1 MNANRLLAAIAGFI
15 ALGFILSSSIFVV
28 DQRNFA
34 VVFAFGQIVRVI
46 EQPGLQFKYPAP
58 FESVRF
64 FDRRI
69 LTIDNPEAE
78 RFITVKYPAPF
89 ESVRFFDRRIL
100 TIDNPEAERFIT
112 AEKKNLLVDSYVK
125 WRIVDPRKFFV
136 SFKGDERLAQDRL
149 TQLIR
154 SALNEEFTKRTVRE
168 IISDQREQVMEGI
181 RKKVADDAADI
192 GVEIVDVRLK
202 RVDLLAEIS
211 DSVYRRMEAERK
223 RVANELRSMGAAESD
238 KIRANAERQ
247 RDTILAEAYRE
258 AQKIKGA
265 GDAKAT
271 ALYADAFGRDP
282 QFAQFYQSLQ
292 AYRSSFKDKKDV
304 MVVEPN
310 GEFFKFLNKKN

>member
-1 MNANRLLAAIAGFI
+1 MNLNRLIASSI
-15 ALGFILSSSIFVV
+15 ALVALAYLLSSSIFIV
-28 DQRNFA
+28 DQRKFA
-34 VVFAFGQIVRVI
+34 VVFSFGQIVRVI
-46 EQPGLQFKYPAP
+46 EHPGLQFKYPAP
-58 FESVRF
+58 FE
-64 FDRRI
+64 
-69 LTIDNPEAE
+69 N
-78 RFITVKYPAPF
+78 
-89 ESVRFFDRRIL
+89 VRFFDRRIL

-125 WRIVDPRKFFV
+125 WRIVDPRKFFI

-149 TQLIR
+149 TQLVR

-168 IISDQREQVMEGI
+168 LISDQREAVMQGI
-181 RKKVADDAADI
+181 RKKVADDSSDI

-223 RVANELRSMGAAESD
+223 RVANELRSTGAAESD

-247 RDTILAEAYRE
+247 RDTILAEAYRD

-271 ALYADAFGRDP
+271 ALYAEAFSRDP
-282 QFAQFYQSLQ
+282 QFAQFYQSLE
-292 AYRSSFKDKKDV
+292 AYRSSFKDKKDLV
-304 MVVEPN
+304 IVEPS
-310 GEFFKFLNKKN
+310 GDFFKFLHKK

>member
-1 MNANRLLAAIAGFI
+1 MNANRLLAGAAGLV
-15 ALGFILSSSIFVV
+15 ALIFVLSSSIFIL

-46 EQPGLQFKYPAP
+46 EQPGLQIKYPAP
-58 FESVRF
+58 FENVRF

-69 LTIDNPEAE
+69 LTIDTPEAE
-78 RFITVKYPAPF
+78 RFIT
-89 ESVRFFDRRIL
+89 S
-100 TIDNPEAERFIT
+100 
-112 AEKKNLLVDSYVK
+112 EKKNLLVDSFVK

-149 TQLIR
+149 TQLVR

-168 IISDQREQVMEGI
+168 IISDQREEVMQGI
-181 RKKVADDAADI
+181 RKKVAMDASEI

-202 RVDLLAEIS
+202 RIDLLAEIS

-223 RVANELRSMGAAESD
+223 RVANELRSTGAAESD

-247 RDTILAEAYRE
+247 RDTILAEAYRD
-258 AQKIKGA
+258 AQKIKGS

-271 ALYADAFGRDP
+271 ALYAEAFGRDA

-292 AYRSSFKDKKDV
+292 AYRSSFKDKRDV
-304 MVVEPN
+304 MVVEPSS
-310 GEFFKFLNKKN
+310 EFFKFMNKKN

>member
-1 MNANRLLAAIAGFI
+1 MNMNRVIVGLI
-15 ALGFILSSSIFVV
+15 ALIALIFVLSSSIFIV
-28 DQRNFA
+28 DQRNYA
-34 VVFAFGQIVRVI
+34 VVFSFGQIVRVI
-46 EQPGLQFKYPAP
+46 EQPGLQ
-58 FESVRF
+58 
-64 FDRRI
+64 I
-69 LTIDNPEAE
+69 
-78 RFITVKYPAPF
+78 KYPAPF

-125 WRIVDPRKFFV
+125 WRIVDPRKFFI

-149 TQLIR
+149 TQLVR

-168 IISDQREQVMEGI
+168 LISDQREQVMQGI
-181 RKKVADDAADI
+181 RKKVADDAAEI

-223 RVANELRSMGAAESD
+223 RVANELRSTGAAESD

-247 RDTILAEAYRE
+247 RDTILAEAYRD

-271 ALYADAFGRDP
+271 ALYAEAFGRDA
-282 QFAQFYQSLQ
+282 QFAQFY
-292 AYRSSFKDKKDV
+292 KKDV

-310 GEFFKFLNKKN
+310 GEFFKFLHKK

>member
-1 MNANRLLAAIAGFI
+1 MNFNRLIAGLVALI
-15 ALGFILSSSIFVV
+15 ALVFVLSSSIFIV
-28 DQRNFA
+28 DQRNYA
-34 VVFAFGQIVRVI
+34 VVFSFGQIVRVI
-46 EQPGLQFKYPAP
+46 EQPGLQ
-58 FESVRF
+58 
-64 FDRRI
+64 I
-69 LTIDNPEAE
+69 
-78 RFITVKYPAPF
+78 KYPAPF

-125 WRIVDPRKFFV
+125 WRIVDPRKFFI

-149 TQLIR
+149 TQLVR

-168 IISDQREQVMEGI
+168 LISDQREQVMQGI
-181 RKKVADDAADI
+181 RKKVADDAAEI

-247 RDTILAEAYRE
+247 RDTILAEAYRD

-271 ALYADAFGRDP
+271 ALYAEAFGRDP
-282 QFAQFYQSLQ
+282 QFAQFYQSLE
-292 AYRSSFKDKKDV
+292 AYRSSFKDKRDV

-310 GEFFKFLNKKN
+310 GEFFKFLHKK

>member
-1 MNANRLLAAIAGFI
+1 MNTNRLIAAVIAFI
-15 ALGFILSSSIFVV
+15 ALIYVLSSSIFIV
-28 DQRNFA
+28 DQRKFA
-34 VVFAFGQIVRVI
+34 VVFSFGQIVRVI
-46 EQPGLQFKYPAP
+46 EQPGLQ
-58 FESVRF
+58 
-64 FDRRI
+64 I
-69 LTIDNPEAE
+69 
-78 RFITVKYPAPF
+78 KYPAPF

-125 WRIVDPRKFFV
+125 WRIVDPRKFFI

-149 TQLIR
+149 TQLVR

-168 IISDQREQVMEGI
+168 LISDQREEVMQGI
-181 RKKVADDAADI
+181 RKKVAVDASDI

-247 RDTILAEAYRE
+247 RDTILAEAYRD

-271 ALYADAFGRDP
+271 ALYAEAFGRDP
-282 QFAQFYQSLQ
+282 QFAQFYQSLE
-292 AYRSSFKDKKDV
+292 AYRNSFKDKKDV

-310 GEFFKFLNKKN
+310 GEFFKYLRKK

>member
-1 MNANRLLAAIAGFI
+1 MNLNRLIAAAIAFI
-15 ALGFILSSSIFVV
+15 ALMYVLSSSIFVV
-28 DQRNFA
+28 DQRKFA
-34 VVFAFGQIVRVI
+34 VVFSFGQIVRVI
-46 EQPGLQFKYPAP
+46 EKPGLQIKYPAP

-64 FDRRI
+64 FDRR
-69 LTIDNPEAE
+69 N
-78 RFITVKYPAPF
+78 
-89 ESVRFFDRRIL
+89 L

-125 WRIVDPRKFFV
+125 WRIVDPRKFFI

-149 TQLIR
+149 TQLVR

-168 IISDQREQVMEGI
+168 LISDQREQVMQGI
-181 RKKVADDAADI
+181 RKKVADDASDI

-247 RDTILAEAYRE
+247 RDTILAEAYRD

-271 ALYADAFGRDP
+271 ALYAEAFGRDA
-282 QFAQFYQSLQ
+282 QFAQFYQSLE

-310 GEFFKFLNKKN
+310 GEFFKFLHKK

>member
-1 MNANRLLAAIAGFI
+1 MNANRLLAAIAGLIGLFY
-15 ALGFILSSSIFVV
+15 ILTSSIFVV
-28 DQRNFA
+28 DQRNYA
-34 VVFAFGQIVRVI
+34 VVFSFGQIVRVI
-46 EQPGLQFKYPAP
+46 EQPGLQVKLPAP
-58 FESVRF
+58 FENVRF

-69 LTIDNPEAE
+69 LTIDTPEAE
-78 RFITVKYPAPF
+78 RFIT
-89 ESVRFFDRRIL
+89 S
-100 TIDNPEAERFIT
+100 
-112 AEKKNLLVDSYVK
+112 EKKNLLVDSYVK

-149 TQLIR
+149 TQLVR

-168 IISDQREQVMEGI
+168 IISDQREQVMQGI

-223 RVANELRSMGAAESD
+223 RVANELRSTGAAESD

-258 AQKIKGA
+258 AQKIKGS

-292 AYRSSFKDKKDV
+292 AYRSSFKDKRDV

-310 GEFFKFLNKKN
+310 GEFFKFMNKKN

>member
-1 MNANRLLAAIAGFI
+1 MNMNRLIAGAIGFI
-15 ALGFILSSSIFVV
+15 ALVYILPSSIFVV
-28 DQRNFA
+28 DQRKFA
-34 VVFAFGQIVRVI
+34 VVFSFGQIVRVI
-46 EQPGLQFKYPAP
+46 EKPGLQIKYP
-58 FESVRF
+58 S
-64 FDRRI
+64 
-69 LTIDNPEAE
+69 
-78 RFITVKYPAPF
+78 PF

-125 WRIVDPRKFFV
+125 WRIVDPRKFFI

-149 TQLIR
+149 TQLVR

-168 IISDQREQVMEGI
+168 LISDQREQVMQGI
-181 RKKVADDAADI
+181 RKKVADDASDI

-223 RVANELRSMGAAESD
+223 RVANELRSTGAAESD

-247 RDTILAEAYRE
+247 RDTILAEAYRD

-271 ALYADAFGRDP
+271 ALYAEAFGRDP
-282 QFAQFYQSLQ
+282 QFAQFYQSLE
-292 AYRSSFKDKKDV
+292 AYRNSFKDKRDV
-304 MVVEPN
+304 MVVEPSS
-310 GEFFKFLNKKN
+310 EFFKFMRKK

>member
-1 MNANRLLAAIAGFI
+1 MNANRLLAGAAGLV
-15 ALGFILSSSIFVV
+15 ALIFVLSSSIFIL

-46 EQPGLQFKYPAP
+46 EQPGLQIKYPAP
-58 FESVRF
+58 FENVRF

-69 LTIDNPEAE
+69 LTIDTPEAE
-78 RFITVKYPAPF
+78 RFIT
-89 ESVRFFDRRIL
+89 S
-100 TIDNPEAERFIT
+100 
-112 AEKKNLLVDSYVK
+112 EKKNLLVDSFVK

-149 TQLIR
+149 TQLVR

-168 IISDQREQVMEGI
+168 IISDQREEVMQGI
-181 RKKVADDAADI
+181 RKKVAMDASEI

-202 RVDLLAEIS
+202 RIDLLAEIS

-223 RVANELRSMGAAESD
+223 RVANELRSTGAAESD

-247 RDTILAEAYRE
+247 RDTILAEAYRD
-258 AQKIKGA
+258 AQKIKGS

-271 ALYADAFGRDP
+271 ALYAEAFGRDA
-282 QFAQFYQSLQ
+282 QFAQFYQSLE
-292 AYRSSFKDKKDV
+292 AYRSSFKDKRDV
-304 MVVEPN
+304 MVVEPSS
-310 GEFFKFLNKKN
+310 EFFKFMKKKN

>member
-1 MNANRLLAAIAGFI
+1 MNANRLIAGII
-15 ALGFILSSSIFVV
+15 AFVALIYVLSSSIFVV
-28 DQRNFA
+28 DQRKFA
-34 VVFAFGQIVRVI
+34 VVFSFGQIVRVI
-46 EQPGLQFKYPAP
+46 EKPGIQ
-58 FESVRF
+58 
-64 FDRRI
+64 
-69 LTIDNPEAE
+69 
-78 RFITVKYPAPF
+78 VKFPAPF

-125 WRIVDPRKFFV
+125 WRIVDPRKFFI

-149 TQLIR
+149 TQLVR

-168 IISDQREQVMEGI
+168 LISDQREQVMQGI
-181 RKKVADDAADI
+181 RDKVADDAADI

-247 RDTILAEAYRE
+247 RDTILAEAYRD

-265 GDAKAT
+265 GDAKAI
-271 ALYADAFGRDP
+271 AVYNEAFSKDP
-282 QFAQFYQSLQ
+282 AFAEFYQSLQ
-292 AYRSSFKDKKDV
+292 AYRNTFKDKKDV
-304 MVVEPN
+304 IVLDSN
-310 GEFFKFLNKKN
+310 NEFLKYLRKK

>member
-1 MNANRLLAAIAGFI
+1 MNANRLIAGAIAFI
-15 ALGFILSSSIFVV
+15 ALIYVLSSSIFIV
-28 DQRNFA
+28 DQRKFA
-34 VVFAFGQIVRVI
+34 VVFSFGQIVRVI
-46 EQPGLQFKYPAP
+46 EKPGLQ
-58 FESVRF
+58 
-64 FDRRI
+64 I
-69 LTIDNPEAE
+69 
-78 RFITVKYPAPF
+78 KYPAPF

-125 WRIVDPRKFFV
+125 WRIVDPRKFFI
-136 SFKGDERLAQDRL
+136 SFKGDERLAEDRL
-149 TQLIR
+149 TQLVR

-168 IISDQREQVMEGI
+168 LISDQREQVMQGI
-181 RKKVADDAADI
+181 RTKVADDASDI

-247 RDTILAEAYRE
+247 RDTILAEAYRD

-271 ALYADAFGRDP
+271 ALYAEAFGRDP
-282 QFAQFYQSLQ
+282 AFAQFYQSLE
-292 AYRSSFKDKKDV
+292 AYRNSFRDKKDV

-310 GEFFKFLNKKN
+310 GEFFKFLHKK

>member
-1 MNANRLLAAIAGFI
+1 MNANRLIAAAIAFI
-15 ALGFILSSSIFVV
+15 ALIYVLSSSIFVV
-28 DQRNFA
+28 DQRKFA
-34 VVFAFGQIVRVI
+34 VVFSFGQIVRVI
-46 EQPGLQFKYPAP
+46 EQPGIQ
-58 FESVRF
+58 
-64 FDRRI
+64 
-69 LTIDNPEAE
+69 
-78 RFITVKYPAPF
+78 VKYPAPF

-125 WRIVDPRKFFV
+125 WRIVDPRKFFI

-149 TQLIR
+149 TQLVR

-168 IISDQREQVMEGI
+168 LISDQREEVMQGI
-181 RKKVADDAADI
+181 RKKVAVDASDI

-223 RVANELRSMGAAESD
+223 RVANELRSTGSAESD

-247 RDTILAEAYRE
+247 RDTILAEAYRD

-271 ALYADAFGRDP
+271 AVYAEAFGRDP
-282 QFAQFYQSLQ
+282 SFAQFYQNLE
-292 AYRSSFKDKKDV
+292 AYRNSFKDKKDL
-304 MVVEPN
+304 MVIEPN
-310 GEFFKFLNKKN
+310 GEFFKNLHKK

>member
-1 MNANRLLAAIAGFI
+1 MNANRLIAAAIAFI
-15 ALGFILSSSIFVV
+15 AMIYVLSSSIFVV
-28 DQRNFA
+28 DQRKFA
-34 VVFAFGQIVRVI
+34 VVFSFGQIVRVI
-46 EQPGLQFKYPAP
+46 EQPGIQ
-58 FESVRF
+58 
-64 FDRRI
+64 
-69 LTIDNPEAE
+69 
-78 RFITVKYPAPF
+78 VKYPAPF

-125 WRIVDPRKFFV
+125 WRIVDPRKFFI

-149 TQLIR
+149 TQLVR

-168 IISDQREQVMEGI
+168 LISDQREEVMQGI
-181 RKKVADDAADI
+181 RKKVAVDASDI

-223 RVANELRSMGAAESD
+223 RVANELRSTGAAESD

-247 RDTILAEAYRE
+247 RDTILAEAYRD

-271 ALYADAFGRDP
+271 AVYAEAFGRDP
-282 QFAQFYQSLQ
+282 SFAQFYQNLE
-292 AYRSSFKDKKDV
+292 AYRNSFKDKKDL
-304 MVVEPN
+304 MVIEPN
-310 GEFFKFLNKKN
+310 GEFFKNLHKK

>member
-1 MNANRLLAAIAGFI
+1 MNMNRLIAGAI
-15 ALGFILSSSIFVV
+15 GFVVLIYILSSSIFVV
-28 DQRNFA
+28 DQRKFA
-34 VVFAFGQIVRVI
+34 VVFSFGQIVRVI
-46 EQPGLQFKYPAP
+46 EKPGLQIKYP
-58 FESVRF
+58 S
-64 FDRRI
+64 
-69 LTIDNPEAE
+69 
-78 RFITVKYPAPF
+78 PF

-125 WRIVDPRKFFV
+125 WRIVDPRKFFI

-149 TQLIR
+149 TQLVR

-168 IISDQREQVMEGI
+168 LISDQREQVMQGI
-181 RKKVADDAADI
+181 RKKVADDASDI

-223 RVANELRSMGAAESD
+223 RVANELRSTGAAESD

-271 ALYADAFGRDP
+271 ALYAEAFGRDP
-282 QFAQFYQSLQ
+282 QFAQFYQSLE
-292 AYRSSFKDKKDV
+292 AYRNSFKDKKDV
-304 MVVEPN
+304 MVVEPSSD
-310 GEFFKFLNKKN
+310 FFKFMRKK

>member
-1 MNANRLLAAIAGFI
+1 MNLNRLIAAAIAFI
-15 ALGFILSSSIFVV
+15 ALMYVLSSSIFIV
-28 DQRNFA
+28 DQRKFA
-34 VVFAFGQIVRVI
+34 VVFSFGQIVRVI
-46 EQPGLQFKYPAP
+46 EKPGLQ
-58 FESVRF
+58 
-64 FDRRI
+64 I
-69 LTIDNPEAE
+69 
-78 RFITVKYPAPF
+78 KYPAPF

-125 WRIVDPRKFFV
+125 WRIVDPRKFFI

-149 TQLIR
+149 TQLVR

-168 IISDQREQVMEGI
+168 LISDQREQVMQGI
-181 RKKVADDAADI
+181 RKKVADDASDI

-247 RDTILAEAYRE
+247 RDTILAEAYRD

-271 ALYADAFGRDP
+271 ALYAEAFGRDA
-282 QFAQFYQSLQ
+282 QFAQFYQSLE

-310 GEFFKFLNKKN
+310 GEFFKFLHKK

>member
-1 MNANRLLAAIAGFI
+1 MNFNRLIAGLVALI
-15 ALGFILSSSIFVV
+15 ALAYVLSSSIFIV
-28 DQRNFA
+28 DQRKFA
-34 VVFAFGQIVRVI
+34 VVFSFGQIVRVI
-46 EQPGLQFKYPAP
+46 EQPGLQIKYPAP
-58 FESVRF
+58 FENVRF

-69 LTIDNPEAE
+69 M
-78 RFITVKYPAPF
+78 
-89 ESVRFFDRRIL
+89 

-112 AEKKNLLVDSYVK
+112 AEKKNLFVDSYVK
-125 WRIVDPRKFFV
+125 WRIVDPRKFFI

-149 TQLIR
+149 TQLVR

-168 IISDQREQVMEGI
+168 LISDQREEVMQGI
-181 RKKVADDAADI
+181 RAKVADDASDI

-223 RVANELRSMGAAESD
+223 RVANELRSTGAAESD

-247 RDTILAEAYRE
+247 RDTILAEAYRD

-271 ALYADAFGRDP
+271 ALYADAFNRDP
-282 QFAQFYQSLQ
+282 QFAQFYQSLE
-292 AYRSSFKDKKDV
+292 AYRSTFKDKKDV

-310 GEFFKFLNKKN
+310 GEFFKFLHKK

>member
-1 MNANRLLAAIAGFI
+1 MNANRLIAAGIAFI
-15 ALGFILSSSIFVV
+15 ALIYVLSSSIFVV
-28 DQRNFA
+28 DQRKFA
-34 VVFAFGQIVRVI
+34 VVFSFGQIVRVI
-46 EQPGLQFKYPAP
+46 EQPGLQ
-58 FESVRF
+58 
-64 FDRRI
+64 
-69 LTIDNPEAE
+69 
-78 RFITVKYPAPF
+78 VKYPSPF

-125 WRIVDPRKFFV
+125 WRIVDPRKFFI

-149 TQLIR
+149 TQLVR

-168 IISDQREQVMEGI
+168 LISDQREQVMQGI
-181 RKKVADDAADI
+181 RKKVADDASDI

-223 RVANELRSMGAAESD
+223 RVANELRSTGAAESD

-247 RDTILAEAYRE
+247 RDTILAEAYRD

-271 ALYADAFGRDP
+271 NLYAEAFGRDP
-282 QFAQFYQSLQ
+282 QFAEFYQRLM
-292 AYRSSFKDKKDV
+292 AYRTSFKDKKDV

-310 GEFFKFLNKKN
+310 GDFFKFLHKK

>member
-1 MNANRLLAAIAGFI
+1 MNVNRLIAAGIGFI
-15 ALGFILSSSIFVV
+15 ALIYVLSSSIFVV
-28 DQRNFA
+28 DQRKFA
-34 VVFAFGQIVRVI
+34 VVFSFGQIVRVI
-46 EQPGLQFKYPAP
+46 EKPGIQVKFPAP
-58 FESVRF
+58 FENVRF

-69 LTIDNPEAE
+69 M
-78 RFITVKYPAPF
+78 
-89 ESVRFFDRRIL
+89 

-125 WRIVDPRKFFV
+125 WRIVDPRKFFI
-136 SFKGDERLAQDRL
+136 SFKGDERLAEDRL
-149 TQLIR
+149 TQLVR

-168 IISDQREQVMEGI
+168 LISDQREEVMQGI
-181 RKKVADDAADI
+181 RKKVADDASDI

-223 RVANELRSMGAAESD
+223 RVANELRSTGAAESD

-247 RDTILAEAYRE
+247 RDTILAEAYRD

-271 ALYADAFGRDP
+271 ALYAEAFGRDP
-282 QFAQFYQSLQ
+282 QFAQFYQSLE
-292 AYRSSFKDKKDV
+292 AYRSSFKDKKDI

-310 GEFFKFLNKKN
+310 GEFFKFLHKK

>member
-1 MNANRLLAAIAGFI
+1 MNLNRSIATFI
-15 ALGFILSSSIFVV
+15 ALLVVVYVLASSVFIV

-34 VVFAFGQIVRVI
+34 VVFSFGQIVRVI
-46 EQPGLQFKYPAP
+46 EQPGLQM
-58 FESVRF
+58 
-64 FDRRI
+64 
-69 LTIDNPEAE
+69 
-78 RFITVKYPAPF
+78 KYPAPF

-125 WRIVDPRKFFV
+125 WRIVDPRKFFI

-168 IISDQREQVMEGI
+168 LISDQREAVMQGI
-181 RKKVADDAADI
+181 RKKVADDASDI

-223 RVANELRSMGAAESD
+223 RVANELRSTGAAESD

-247 RDTILAEAYRE
+247 RDTILAEAYRD
-258 AQKIKGA
+258 AQKIKGS
-265 GDAKAT
+265 GDATAT
-271 ALYADAFGRDP
+271 ALYAEAFGRDA
-282 QFAQFYQSLQ
+282 QFAQFYQSLE

-304 MVVEPN
+304 MIVEPN
-310 GEFFKFLNKKN
+310 GEFFKFLHKK

>member
-1 MNANRLLAAIAGFI
+1 MNANRLIAAVIGFI
-15 ALGFILSSSIFVV
+15 ALIFILSSSIFVV
-28 DQRNFA
+28 DQRKFA
-34 VVFAFGQIVRVI
+34 VVFSFGQIVRVI
-46 EQPGLQFKYPAP
+46 ENPGIQMKF
-58 FESVRF
+58 
-64 FDRRI
+64 
-69 LTIDNPEAE
+69 
-78 RFITVKYPAPF
+78 PAPF

-125 WRIVDPRKFFV
+125 WRIVDPRKFFI

-149 TQLIR
+149 TQLVR

-168 IISDQREQVMEGI
+168 LISDQREEVMQGI
-181 RKKVADDAADI
+181 RKKVADDASDI

-223 RVANELRSMGAAESD
+223 RVANELRSTGAAESD

-247 RDTILAEAYRE
+247 RDTILAEAYRD

-271 ALYADAFGRDP
+271 ALYAEAFGRDP
-282 QFAQFYQSLQ
+282 QFAQFYQSLE
-292 AYRSSFKDKKDV
+292 AYRNSFKDKKDV

-310 GEFFKFLNKKN
+310 GEFFKFLHKK